1 MQFDRLKRREFITLL
16 GGAPVWPLA
25 AGAQQ
30 RAMPVIGLLS
40 GVSLESYADRIASFR
55 QGLKDAGFVEGQN
68 VVIEYRAADGHAEL
82 LAALAADLVDRQVSV
97 IVAIAGITAIKAIS
111 TIPIVFATGADP
123 IVAGL
128 VKSLSRPGG
137 NVTGVTGLGMELGPK
152 RLELLHELVPKA
164 TILALLVNPT
174 SPIAETLTRDLQA
187 TARIL
192 GLQLHVLHASTERDF
207 DAVFASLVELR
218 AGALVIAAD
227 VSSLVGANSSPH

>member
-152 RLELLHELVPKA
+152 RLARRRGDRV
-164 TILALLVNPT
+164 
-174 SPIAETLTRDLQA
+174 
-187 TARIL
+187 TAVL
-192 GLQLHVLHASTERDF
+192 FTHCAGLQLTRRCPPQNVSECLLTGVTRP
-207 DAVFASLVELR
+207 SLLPSVKE
-218 AGALVIAAD
+218 
-227 VSSLVGANSSPH
+227 P